1 METMKP
7 ALSPRP
13 IALSPE
19 TIAKCD
25 GPDQF
30 KTFDKMFRSV
40 IAVPK
45 ATVEKEEAKWKRK
58 REKKRN
64 SDGR

>member
-1 METMKP
+1 MKS
-7 ALSPRP
+7 AQNAPRQ
-13 IALSPE
+13 ISISPE

-30 KTFDKMFRSV
+30 QNFDRVFRSV

-45 ATVEKEEAKWKRK
+45 TAIEKAEAKWKQQQA
-58 REKKRN
+58 KKRAKKAN
-64 SDGR
+64 